1 MSDDTLNWPTD
12 VVEVAKIGEAWGILG
27 WVRIHPYAADAQA
40 VFAAKQWFLKAPE
53 GRPRPSG
60 APALPPVLNI
70 AQIKVHGDGVVA
82 TATEVVGRTAAEALR
97 GVSVFVS
104 RASFPAVRTDEY
116 YWIDLI
122 GLTVVNRA
130 GEELGTVDDLLD
142 TGPHSVLQ
150 VVLAGVDADGR
161 PARTERLIPFV
172 AAYIDAVSL
181 ADKRIVA
188 DWGLDY

>member
-1 MSDDTLNWPTD
+1 MSTDALDWPAD
-12 VVEVAKIGEAWGILG
+12 AVEVAKIGEAWGIQG
-27 WVRIHPYAADAQA
+27 WVRVHPYSSDAEV
-40 VFAAKQWFLKAPE
+40 VFTARQWFLKPAE
-53 GRPRPSG
+53 GRPRPAG
-60 APALPPVLNI
+60 APPLPRLLNL
-70 AQIKVHGDGVVA
+70 QQVKVHGDGIVA
-82 TATEVVGRTAAEALR
+82 TATEVADRTAAEALR
-97 GVSVFVS
+97 GARIFVS
-104 RASFPAVRTDEY
+104 RASFPRVDNGEY
-116 YWIDLI
+116 YWVDLI

-130 GEELGTVDDLLD
+130 GEVLGVVEDLLD

-150 VVLAGVDADGR
+150 VVQSVVGADGR

>member
-1 MSDDTLNWPTD
+1 MSTDALNWPAD
-12 VVEVAKIGEAWGILG
+12 AVEVAKIGEAWGIQG
-27 WVRIHPYAADAQA
+27 WFRLHPYAADAQA
-40 VFAAKQWFLKAPE
+40 VFTAKQWFLKAPE
-53 GRPRPSG
+53 GRPRPAG
-60 APALPPVLNI
+60 APALPRVLNI
-70 AQIKVHGDGVVA
+70 AQAKVHGDGIVA

-97 GVSVFVS
+97 GASVFVS
-104 RASFPAVRTDEY
+104 RASFPVVRTDEF
-116 YWIDLI
+116 YWVDLI

-130 GEELGTVDDLLD
+130 GEVLGVVDDLLD

-150 VVLAGVDADGR
+150 VAQPGVDADGK
-161 PARTERLIPFV
+161 PVRTERLIPFV